1 MAKESIE
8 KSTEQD
14 AELSVTEETAITPV
28 LKDEDE
34 GETNNS
40 DGEVQAD
47 IVERI
52 AEARAIEDV
61 PATLETTN
69 GVTGVHVAEKQDED
83 VEVLPF
89 SEEAALVAPG
99 IRVESPAVLVEAT
112 EPAPPSERRHLVKSA
127 GLVAVGN
134 LGSSLLGMV
143 RQIAVT
149 SLMGATVAGAFSAAI
164 IPVTNFYQLLVNG
177 STDGALVPVFNDY
190 AAAEKRQEMRH
201 VVFTVVNL
209 VLIIGII
216 ASIAYAFF
224 APWFLNL
231 LVSGYGVTA
240 TALTVQYSQIIFFS
254 LIVLGPFAVLLAAL
268 FAVKEFGWPAFA
280 TASYHA
286 GVIVGAIVASLLA
299 SHAIGLLALPFGL
312 LLGAAGQIVL
322 LLPGIRNKRLYYMF
336 VLDLKHPAF
345 RRIARLYW
353 PIAISFVVS
362 MVFVFIDLHLQAL
375 TPNHSATTTAMATAT
390 TLIQFPI
397 GLVAQA
403 LAVAVLP
410 TLSEHAREGQD
421 DRFKET
427 LLLGI
432 RLGLLLMIPAMTGL
446 LVLRLPIVY
455 VLFAH
460 KSYGVSG
467 ANLTALALQNYAY
480 QLPFVV
486 VDQLLIAAFYARKN
500 TKTPVI
506 IGIVSNLF
514 YLAVALPFY
523 SNIGLAAL
531 AFANTVQNTSHAII
545 LLILL
550 RLAIGSL
557 HIRKTI
563 PAILKICLAA
573 ALMAAVAWGVQLL
586 LSHIALF
593 SMDHLLGQFL
603 TLVIAGG
610 LAVLVYVGTI
620 LLLKVEEINMVK
632 GVILAKLGKK

>member
-1 MAKESIE
+1 MAKESVG
-8 KSTEQD
+8 KSTEQGE
-14 AELSVTEETAITPV
+14 ELSVPGETEISTA
-28 LKDEDE
+28 LKDEDQGRAEDE
-34 GETNNS
+34 GSEMHAKSREHLSEEQTLEEIPS
-40 DGEVQAD
+40 ALEPASSVAEIPVTEVQD
-47 IVERI
+47 K
-52 AEARAIEDV
+52 D
-61 PATLETTN
+61 L
-69 GVTGVHVAEKQDED
+69 
-83 VEVLPF
+83 EVLPHIEE
-89 SEEAALVAPG
+89 SELVSTG
-99 IRVESPAVLVEAT
+99 IRVELPAILIETT
-112 EPAPPSERRHLVKSA
+112 ETAPPSERRHLVKSA

-149 SLMGATVAGAFSAAI
+149 SLMGPTVAGAFSAAI

-190 AAAEKRQEMRH
+190 AAPEKRLEMRR
-201 VVFTVVNL
+201 VVFTIVNL
-209 VLIIGII
+209 VLIIGVI

-231 LVSGYGVTA
+231 LVSGYSA
-240 TALTVQYSQIIFFS
+240 TDKALTVQYSQIIFFS

-286 GVIVGAIVASLLA
+286 GVIVGAVVASLLA
-299 SHAIGLLALPFGL
+299 SHTIGLLALPLGL
-312 LLGAAGQIVL
+312 LLGAAGQIAL

-345 RRIARLYW
+345 RRIVRLYW

-362 MVFVFIDLHLQAL
+362 MVFVFIDLHLQSL
-375 TPNHSATTTAMATAT
+375 TPNHAATTTAMATAT

-421 DRFKET
+421 DRFKAT

-446 LVLRLPIVY
+446 LVLRLPIVD
-455 VLFAH
+455 LIFAH
-460 KSYGVSG
+460 KNYVSG

-480 QLPFVV
+480 QLPFVAL
-486 VDQLLIAAFYARKN
+486 DQLLIAAFYARKN
-500 TKTPVI
+500 TRTPVI

-573 ALMAAVAWGVQLL
+573 ALMGAVAWGAQLL
-586 LSHIALF
+586 LGHLAFF
-593 SMDHLLGQFL
+593 SLDHLIGQFL

-610 LAVLVYVGTI
+610 LAVLVYVGAI
-620 LLLKVEEINMVK
+620 LLFKIEEINMVK
-632 GVILAKLGKK
+632 GIVMAKLGKK